1 MFYIVFTLLGQYT
14 DAEVRSCHGRADM
27 VVKTSDYI
35 YVFEFKLNGTAE
47 EALKQ
52 IDEKDYLIP
61 YVADHRKLVKVGVDF
76 NKDTRNIGH
85 WLVQ

>member
-1 MFYIVFTLLGQYT
+1 MCGSF
-14 DAEVRSCHGRADM
+14 RSHVQVLADGEH
-27 VVKTSDYI
+27 TAQTTH
-35 YVFEFKLNGTAE
+35 NGTAE

-85 WLVQ
+85 WLGQ